1 MKIFTGGANVT
12 PTRKPDSDRPDL
24 RSAGLLL
31 AIPSLLIASPLVGFF
46 LGKFADGKLHTTPW
60 LTLVGVV
67 LGFVA
72 AGREIAS
79 IVRRV
84 QKDEDHGDRHP

>member
-1 MKIFTGGANVT
+1 VARTLT
-12 PTRKPDSDRPDL
+12 PTRKPDPDRPDL

-46 LGKFADGKLHTTPW
+46 LGRFADGKFHTTPW

-84 QKDEDHGDRHP
+84 QEDEESGDHRP

>member
-1 MKIFTGGANVT
+1 MKVFTGARTVT

-24 RSAGLLL
+24 RTAGLLL

-46 LGKFADGKLHTTPW
+46 LGRFADAKLHTTPW
-60 LTLVGVV
+60 LTLAGVV
-67 LGFVA
+67 LGFIA
-72 AGREIAS
+72 AGRQIAV

-84 QKDEDHGDRHP
+84 QEDEEKADRRH

>member
-1 MKIFTGGANVT
+1 
-12 PTRKPDSDRPDL
+12 
-24 RSAGLLL
+24 LL

-46 LGKFADGKLHTTPW
+46 LGRFADGKLHTTPW

-84 QKDEDHGDRHP
+84 QKDEESDRRP